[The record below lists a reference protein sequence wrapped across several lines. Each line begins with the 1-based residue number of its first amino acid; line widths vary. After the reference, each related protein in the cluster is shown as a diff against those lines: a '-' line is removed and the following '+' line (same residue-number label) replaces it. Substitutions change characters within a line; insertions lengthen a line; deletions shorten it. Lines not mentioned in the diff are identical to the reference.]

1 MAKCMVCKKKKGK
14 RNCPALGGAI
24 CALCCGTNKENQID
38 CPVDCFFLSKSKKY
52 FTDRQDSQKI
62 IDFDREMKSIIGS
75 ENQYVDVLQNIEAI
89 ISKICTAQGDCDQD
103 VVVALEYIIEMG
115 KSQLDLPSKFLTE
128 LPPNIQSIVDAVND
142 ILVSREAMGLKEDLL
157 TRLKCVYRVL
167 DSVRTHHDPKDKN
180 SYLKFIG
187 GYLSGPG
194 N

>member
-1 MAKCMVCKKKKGK
+1 MYGVQKEKREKKLSCLRG
-14 RNCPALGGAI
+14 CDS
-24 CALCCGTNKENQID
+24 ALCCGTNKENEID

-52 FTDRQDSQKI
+52 FTDRQDSQKV
-62 IDFDREMKSIIGS
+62 IDFDREMKSVIGN
-75 ENQYVDVLQNIEAI
+75 EDPYVDVLQNIEAI

-103 VVVALEYIIEMG
+103 VVVALEYIMEMG

-128 LPPNIQSIVDAVND
+128 LPPNILSIVDAVND

-167 DSVRTHHDPKDKN
+167 DSVRTHHDPKDKK
-180 SYLKFIG
+180 SYLRFIG
-187 GYLSGPG
+187 GYLSGPE

>member
-14 RNCPALGGAI
+14 RNCPALGGTI
-24 CALCCGTNKENQID
+24 CALCCGTNKEKEID

-62 IDFDREMKSIIGS
+62 IDFDREMKSIIGN
-75 ENQYVDVLQNIEAI
+75 EDPYVDVLQNIEAI
-89 ISKICTAQGDCDQD
+89 ISKICTKQGDCDKD
-103 VVVALEYIIEMG
+103 VVVALEYIMEMG

-142 ILVSREAMGLKEDLL
+142 VLVFRESLGMKEDML
-157 TRLKCVYRVL
+157 TRLKCVYRIL

-180 SYLKFIG
+180 SYLRFIG
-187 GYLSGPG
+187 GYLPGPE